1 MKEFRMVPV
10 DAHGLNDGPFLRME
24 SVLSDILD
32 KLFFAF
38 DTTKKLREGVA
49 DLDRL
54 LEPANLTLI
63 HDRMQA
69 VSDLLDEIDRNSGD
83 AKAFVKDLRDNSHK
97 MSMTLRELSKIIQSS
112 NIVSLNA
119 RIIAQ
124 GHRHRP
130 LGSQLVRLAESL
142 SDISSDAS
150 GLVNE
155 MFDVI
160 DSIVAAT
167 EDMGGNVEQRAQA
180 LFSTLKPRARALETA
195 LTALEQ
201 GMTAARSASAWL
213 SEFVAVAER
222 DVSEVISALQVGDR
236 SRQRAE
242 HVRFVTS
249 RASLYPPQS
258 VEGHSLILLAKAQM
272 QQTVTEAVTD
282 TRKASRQFSD
292 LAGRQNEFLARCRE
306 IASSFEDSARM
317 LNLND
322 HDSGKRK
329 FDFAASARA
338 QEKAQQ
344 RLQEADDSLVARSKT
359 LSDCAFQMQLAALN
373 TIITCARGFKEA
385 MDMIMISQQINE
397 VISEAPVTFDLFA
410 ETMDLT
416 KQRVTEWASR
426 EVGAVDAE
434 IDGIGENDPTL
445 VEAQNV
451 LAKLMPSLTNDAP
464 QIAQAISSSAETFL
478 SFFRELEQLAQQD
491 LVEVAP
497 LALSDA
503 ITSETFAQH
512 LKEIRASYTMQEE
525 RDIQDIMFAELSG
538 KDGSEQAAAKPE
550 PQPAAVETEDDDLS
564 DIFF

>member
-1 MKEFRMVPV
+1 VV
-10 DAHGLNDGPFLRME
+10 AQGLNDGQYLLME
-24 SVLSDILD
+24 GVGGEILV
-32 KLFFAF
+32 KVFFAL
-38 DTTKKLREGVA
+38 DTTEKLREGVA

-142 SDISSDAS
+142 SDISSEAS

-451 LAKLMPSLTNDAP
+451 LAKLLPSLTNDAP
-464 QIAQAISSSAETFL
+464 QIAQAISSGAETFL